1 MKKSIYAVICLAMLN
16 IAGYAQDGRKPEA
29 LPKWENLAPT
39 PQMGWNS
46 WNKFATNISEDLI
59 KATADK
65 MVEMGLDWKDLEFTD
80 EISGR
85 SPLFGATVYNVKDL
99 WNAAVKP
106 FTTAKPVKVTVPSHD
121 VITYKLSPKK

>member
-65 MVEMGLDWKDLEFTD
+65 MVEMGLVD
-80 EISGR
+80 
-85 SPLFGATVYNVKDL
+85 
-99 WNAAVKP
+99 AVKP